1 MDELTK
7 AEREAAVALL
17 TVAFDADPFFRFM
30 EPDPRERAAL
40 IEEVMRGN
48 VELALGA
55 KNAFGLATE
64 ERVEG
69 VCLWFAPGAYP
80 PPAWR
85 AALARGG
92 SVART
97 IASWIAAPSRAKPE
111 VITTALRIETLLDEG
126 HPTEPYWYLQ
136 ILGVDPTRQG
146 RGIGSRM
153 LREALAMAD
162 RDDVASVLET
172 SKPANLRLYERYGF
186 RITRTTRLD
195 SSPPIWTMQRA
206 RGGHP

>member
-1 MDELTK
+1 MDS
-7 AEREAAVALL
+7 
-17 TVAFDADPFFRFM
+17 
-30 EPDPRERAAL
+30 
-40 IEEVMRGN
+40 
-48 VELALGA
+48 
-55 KNAFGLATE
+55 LAT
-64 ERVEG
+64 RMAATAGPSQV
-69 VCLWFAPGAYP
+69 ARTSPGCGDASKD
-80 PPAWR
+80 
-85 AALARGG
+85 AATDES